1 MEEISP
7 PSNRKRVAL
16 LVETSLS
23 SGREILRGIARHARE
38 TDRWLLS
45 HAAGGLMDQA
55 PEWFRTWEGD
65 GVIARIQSPDLA
77 SVLRE
82 IEVPVIDV
90 LGVVEEAPFPLVHV
104 DDQLI
109 AEEAARH
116 FAERDFRHFGFFGI
130 AGENWSERRRD
141 GFCGACSGPVSV
153 LELPRE
159 AEVHLESPDD
169 RLRSWLRSLP
179 KPVGVLVASDQRG
192 LVLLEACRAE
202 GLAVPEQVAVVGV
215 DNDLP
220 LCEISS
226 PPLSSLRAGHF
237 RVGYEAARLLGAMME
252 GRTVSADEA
261 LYIPPTEVVIRGSS
275 DTLAIDD
282 PAVAQGVRFLREHL
296 AEPVTND
303 VVSRAVG
310 LSRTLFQQRFRAA
323 MGQTVRE
330 YLTTLRLRRARSLI
344 ETSDLTLADIAQR
357 CGFKHQEYL
366 GDVFRKHFGITPGRL
381 RKTTKE
387 G

>member
-45 HAAGGLMDQA
+45 HAAGGLMDHA

-130 AGENWSERRRD
+130 AGENWSGRRRD
-141 GFCGACSGPVSV
+141 GFCGACSGPV
-153 LELPRE
+153 
-159 AEVHLESPDD
+159 
-169 RLRSWLRSLP
+169 
-179 KPVGVLVASDQRG
+179 
-192 LVLLEACRAE
+192 
-202 GLAVPEQVAVVGV
+202 
-215 DNDLP
+215 
-220 LCEISS
+220 
-226 PPLSSLRAGHF
+226 
-237 RVGYEAARLLGAMME
+237 
-252 GRTVSADEA
+252 
-261 LYIPPTEVVIRGSS
+261 
-275 DTLAIDD
+275 
-282 PAVAQGVRFLREHL
+282 
-296 AEPVTND
+296 
-303 VVSRAVG
+303 
-310 LSRTLFQQRFRAA
+310 
-323 MGQTVRE
+323 
-330 YLTTLRLRRARSLI
+330 
-344 ETSDLTLADIAQR
+344 
-357 CGFKHQEYL
+357 
-366 GDVFRKHFGITPGRL
+366 
-381 RKTTKE
+381 
-387 G
+387 

>member
-1 MEEISP
+1 MP
-7 PSNRKRVAL
+7 PDRKRVAL
-16 LVETSLS
+16 IVETSLA
-23 SGREILRGIARHARE
+23 SGREILRGIARFAHE
-38 TDRWLLS
+38 VDRWQLF
-45 HAAGGLMDQA
+45 HAARGLQERA
-55 PEWFRTWEGD
+55 PDWIRGWRGD
-65 GVIARIQSPDLA
+65 GIIARVHSPELA
-77 SVLRE
+77 EVLRE
-82 IEVPVIDV
+82 IEAPVVDV
-90 LGVVEEAPFPLVHV
+90 LGQVSRSGFPLVHV
-104 DDQLI
+104 DDARI
-109 AEEAARH
+109 AGEVARH
-116 FAERDFRHFGFFGI
+116 FRNRDFRHFAFFGI
-130 AGENWSERRRD
+130 EGENWSESRRE
-141 GFCGACSGPVSV
+141 GFRRACGTRLFV
-153 LELPRE
+153 LETPRGQAE
-159 AEVHLESPDD
+159 ASEKSVAA
-169 RLRSWLRSLP
+169 LRRWLRELP
-179 KPVGVLVASDQRG
+179 KPVGIMVTSDQRG
-192 LVLLEACRAE
+192 LVLLEACRSE
-202 GLAVPEQVAVVGV
+202 GIAVPEQVAVVGV
-215 DNDLP
+215 DNDVT

-226 PPLSSLRAGHF
+226 PPLTSVRAGHF

-252 GRTVSADEA
+252 GRPVSADEA